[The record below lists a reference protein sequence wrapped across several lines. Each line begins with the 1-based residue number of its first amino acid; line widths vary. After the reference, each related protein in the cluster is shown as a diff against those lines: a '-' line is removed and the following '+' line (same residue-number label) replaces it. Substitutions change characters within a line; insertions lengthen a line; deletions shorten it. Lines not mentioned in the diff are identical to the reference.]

1 MQLRLHFESKN
12 LFYENQYGF
21 REKKDTS
28 LAISKLME
36 NLYQSFNDSEIKQ
49 GVFMD
54 FSKAFDTIDHEKAN
68 ILQLYTK
75 SHRIDEIIP
84 VG

>member
-1 MQLRLHFESKN
+1 MIQFNTFDKPYDPIHIISIQSNQKIARVKPLHHFESNN

-49 GVFMD
+49 GVFYG
-54 FSKAFDTIDHEKAN
+54 F
-68 ILQLYTK
+68 Q
-75 SHRIDEIIP
+75 
-84 VG
+84 

>member
-1 MQLRLHFESKN
+1 
-12 LFYENQYGF
+12 
-21 REKKDTS
+21 
-28 LAISKLME
+28 
-36 NLYQSFNDSEIKQ
+36 
-49 GVFMD
+49 MD
-54 FSKAFDTIDHEKAN
+54 FSKAFDTIDHKKAN